1 MSLPDYPEPAT
12 RTEPRADSDIIAQ
25 IREATSAPSPLT
37 SYLKDPAVINAI
49 DSPEAK
55 GSRSRNQR
63 HSSSSTR
70 SREPRS
76 SSILGLV
83 LAEEEKQAHKLKS
96 LLRSTGDRLDREIR
110 RANQAVSRA
119 ERAESRVHELS
130 ARVSK
135 AESSKYVVELEAAR
149 AREEIKRYKIQ
160 IESLERDVK
169 RLQADVTL
177 LEKQR
182 NEADECAARAR
193 DTARKFQMELRNLQA
208 RHVGREE
215 GLRYGMHKWFKTGR
229 IEGFDTGHAD
239 GYESGRHEGYDEGR
253 EQGFSEGQEIGLKQG
268 RKIGRQEGLD
278 QGWEQGRRE
287 EREHVLQAFDDF
299 FVAEIDERDQVVS
312 GKRDEFGCDQADRG
326 SLPPPRRRGKDIPRL
341 PLSAFTPPNTGTSDT
356 FPIPPTP
363 SLITPSGIADSHL
376 HITRDPQGTYNGDI
390 SHLKSTHKRAVVLSA
405 RGHSAHAIVTSL
417 QSLQSGVVD
426 APVLAVLIPFV
437 LNTTE
442 IPEYLSATVS
452 PALTTIY
459 DGAIPV
465 TSVKS
470 LRWALE
476 HGRVID
482 LDIENGIIAIDASIY
497 DSLVNLLSKAI
508 KSDTNTK
515 RPPIVLTNALP
526 PPLVSLTPVVTMMNH
541 PTYVTYRQRISSLS
555 LFENAYVKLLPP
567 QWVSAALE
575 KETQERELRNILKL
589 FIVPVLEAF
598 GFERIIFGSSPAFA
612 DGSPALAEKWYKL
625 VLESFRELAVS
636 QDEIDNIFVE
646 NAQRVYGSAQ

>member
-1 MSLPDYPEPAT
+1 MNTSRFHEHLASDLSNDDQYPEPSLVTRPSDYPEPAT
-12 RTEPRADSDIIAQ
+12 RTEPRDGSDIIAQ

-55 GSRSRNQR
+55 GSHSRSQR

-70 SREPRS
+70 SRAPRS

-96 LLRSTGDRLDREIR
+96 LLRSTGDRLDREMR

-130 ARVSK
+130 ARVSN

-239 GYESGRHEGYDEGR
+239 GYESGRNEGYDEGR

-287 EREHVLQAFDDF
+287 EREHALQAFDDF
-299 FVAEIDERDQVVS
+299 FVAEIDERDQV
-312 GKRDEFGCDQADRG
+312 
-326 SLPPPRRRGKDIPRL
+326 L
-341 PLSAFTPPNTGTSDT
+341 
-356 FPIPPTP
+356 
-363 SLITPSGIADSHL
+363 
-376 HITRDPQGTYNGDI
+376 
-390 SHLKSTHKRAVVLSA
+390 
-405 RGHSAHAIVTSL
+405 
-417 QSLQSGVVD
+417 
-426 APVLAVLIPFV
+426 
-437 LNTTE
+437 
-442 IPEYLSATVS
+442 
-452 PALTTIY
+452 
-459 DGAIPV
+459 
-465 TSVKS
+465 
-470 LRWALE
+470 
-476 HGRVID
+476 
-482 LDIENGIIAIDASIY
+482 
-497 DSLVNLLSKAI
+497 
-508 KSDTNTK
+508 
-515 RPPIVLTNALP
+515 
-526 PPLVSLTPVVTMMNH
+526 
-541 PTYVTYRQRISSLS
+541 
-555 LFENAYVKLLPP
+555 
-567 QWVSAALE
+567 
-575 KETQERELRNILKL
+575 
-589 FIVPVLEAF
+589 
-598 GFERIIFGSSPAFA
+598 
-612 DGSPALAEKWYKL
+612 
-625 VLESFRELAVS
+625 
-636 QDEIDNIFVE
+636 QDEKTGAEMVGLDATLDLGCFTE
-646 NAQRVYGSAQ
+646 TMATAAAERW